1 MTRGWIFSL
10 YWYGR
15 DGKEVWVIAALQ
27 GVVLTPLC
35 SEAETSQNWC
45 THHRCVVH
53 WGYNVSFNIV
63 WSNEVIEDISLHY
76 IPRRAHFS
84 RNKRFPTL
92 HPGPVRRRTQTLKLH
107 QKLCVC
113 VCVFGCACACL
124 CVSVNP
130 DMYWSSFTSHCSAP
144 RTAPAPVSAGYHH
157 HRGTWENNGKCGNP
171 SHCCLACTEDIVQHC
186 AILRKSFT

>member
-1 MTRGWIFSL
+1 MGESSVCIDMGGMVKKS
-10 YWYGR
+10 
-15 DGKEVWVIAALQ
+15 ESSPNHAALQ

-92 HPGPVRRRTQTLKLH
+92 HPRRTQTLKLH

-113 VCVFGCACACL
+113 VCLGVRVRVYVWVLIRTCIGA
-124 CVSVNP
+124 VSP
-130 DMYWSSFTSHCSAP
+130 AIARHQGQLPLQCQPATITTGAP
-144 RTAPAPVSAGYHH
+144 GKTMESVAIPPTAA
-157 HRGTWENNGKCGNP
+157 
-171 SHCCLACTEDIVQHC
+171 
-186 AILRKSFT
+186 